1 MILIG
6 LAGRIGAG
14 KSTVA
19 ARLAEHG
26 ASVIDADRLA
36 HEVLETQPVR
46 DAIAA
51 RFGAGFL
58 DDSGR
63 VRRPALAAAV
73 FGPSP
78 EHAAALADLEAI
90 VHPVVR
96 QRIEMKIAELRDAAG
111 SRDSELVIV
120 LDVPLLVQ
128 AGWAARC
135 DRILEV
141 VCDQDHRHHRLSKRG
156 WTADAIAWRDAAW
169 SRRMPAG
176 GLREAVNPARICTV
190 DTSSVISYTHE
201 QVDRFWHGLRTT
213 LSQGGSQPPFRGG
226 VTGCDDRFPA

>member
-1 MILIG
+1 MILVG

-26 ASVIDADRLA
+26 ARVIDADRLA
-36 HEVLETQPVR
+36 HEALETQPVR

-51 RFGAGFL
+51 RFGDGFL
-58 DDSGR
+58 ESDGTVS
-63 VRRPALAAAV
+63 RPTLAAAV
-73 FGPSP
+73 FGPTT
-78 EHAAALADLEAI
+78 EHAAALADLEGI

-96 QRIEMKIAELRDAAG
+96 QQIEAKITELRDAAG

-135 DRILEV
+135 DHILEV
-141 VCDQDHRHHRLSKRG
+141 ACDEKHRHHRLAKRG
-156 WTADAIAWRDAAW
+156 WSADAIAWRDAAW

-176 GLREAVNPARICTV
+176 GLREAVNPARISTV

-201 QVDRFWHGLRTT
+201 QVDRFWNGLRTT
-213 LSQGGSQPPFRGG
+213 LSPGSSQPPFRGG